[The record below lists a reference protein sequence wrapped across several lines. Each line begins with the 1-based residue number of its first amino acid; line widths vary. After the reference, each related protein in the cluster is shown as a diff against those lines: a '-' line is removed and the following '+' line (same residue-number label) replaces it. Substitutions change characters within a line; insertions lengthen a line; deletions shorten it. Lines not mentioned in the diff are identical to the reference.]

1 MRPLDR
7 RVVVTGL
14 GLLTPLGND
23 VATNWENLRA
33 GRSGIGAITRFDAS
47 ALPVRFAGEVRG
59 FDPAAYIDKKDIK
72 RMDPFTHY
80 AVAAAQMAVDDA
92 GLSVRAVPSERVG
105 VLVGVG
111 MGGISTIEEYLRL
124 FFESGLKKVTPFFI
138 PRLIANMAPG
148 QIAIRLGAKG
158 VNYATTSAC
167 ASGGHAIG
175 EAYRLVRFGFQDVM
189 FAGGAE
195 AAVTPMGVGGF
206 AVMRALSTR
215 NDEPQRASRPFD
227 KERDGFV
234 MAEAAGMLVLE
245 PLENAVGRGA
255 RIYAEIIGYGANA
268 DAHHITMP
276 APEGEGAA
284 RCMRLAL
291 EDAAIDPRD
300 VDYINAHG
308 TSTPYNDANETQA
321 IKHVFGEHAA
331 RVAVSSTKSMT
342 GHALG
347 AAGAIEAAYVAL
359 TLHHGIIPP
368 TINYEHADPE
378 CDLDYV
384 PNQARS
390 AAVRV
395 ALSNSFGFGGANAC
409 LAFRS
414 YTPVP
419 GQLAE
424 SLRLR

>member
-1 MRPLDR
+1 MKPLDR
-7 RVVVTGL
+7 RVAVTGL
-14 GLLTPLGND
+14 GLVTPLGND
-23 VATNWENLRA
+23 LTTNWETLVA
-33 GRSGIGAITRFDAS
+33 GRSGISPISRFDAS
-47 ALPVRFAGEVRG
+47 ALPARIAGQVRN
-59 FDPAAYIDKKDIK
+59 FDPAAYFDKKDIK
-72 RMDPFTHY
+72 RMDAFTQY
-80 AVAAAQMAVDDA
+80 AVAAAQMALANA
-92 GLSVRAVPSERVG
+92 GLSMDAQPRERVG

-111 MGGISTIEEYLRL
+111 MGGIATIEEYLRL

-148 QIAIRLGAKG
+148 QIAMHVGAKG
-158 VNYATTSAC
+158 VNYTTTSAC

-215 NDEPQRASRPFD
+215 NEEPERASRPFD
-227 KERDGFV
+227 AQRDGFV
-234 MAEAAGMLVLE
+234 IAEGAGMLLLE
-245 PLENAVGRGA
+245 PLQDAVSRGA

-268 DAHHITMP
+268 DAYHITMP
-276 APEGEGAA
+276 SPEGEGAA
-284 RCMRLAL
+284 RCMQLAL
-291 EDAAIDPRD
+291 EDAQVAPHE

-308 TSTPYNDANETQA
+308 TSTPYNDLNETQA
-321 IKHVFGEHAA
+321 IKRVFGAHAA
-331 RVAVSSTKSMT
+331 RLAVSSTKSMT

-359 TLHHGIIPP
+359 TLHHGVIPP
-368 TINYEHADPE
+368 TINYEHPDPE

-390 AAVRV
+390 APVSI
-395 ALSNSFGFGGANAC
+395 ALSNSFGFGGANVC
-409 LAFRS
+409 LALRRCDRAP
-414 YTPVP
+414 TA
-419 GQLAE
+419 AE
-424 SLRLR
+424 SVVRR

>member
-1 MRPLDR
+1 MKPLDR
-7 RVVVTGL
+7 RVVITGL
-14 GLLTPLGND
+14 GLVTPLGND
-23 VATNWENLRA
+23 IVTNWDNLLA
-33 GRSGIGAITRFDAS
+33 GRSGIAPIAHFDAS

-59 FDPAAYIDKKDIK
+59 FDPSAYMEKKDTK
-72 RMDPFTHY
+72 RMDAFTQY
-80 AVAAAQMAVDDA
+80 AVGAAKMAVDDA
-92 GLSVRAVPSERVG
+92 HLSMEMIPSERAG

-111 MGGISTIEEYLRL
+111 MGGIATIEEYLRL

-148 QIAIRLGAKG
+148 QIAMHLGAKG

-167 ASGGHAIG
+167 ASSGHAIG
-175 EAYRLVRFGFQDVM
+175 EAYRQVRFGFQDVM

-215 NDEPQRASRPFD
+215 NDEPSRASRPFD
-227 KERDGFV
+227 KDRDGFV
-234 MAEAAGMLVLE
+234 IAEGAGMLVLE
-245 PLENAVGRGA
+245 PLEHAISRGA
-255 RIYAEIIGYGANA
+255 RIYAEIVGYGANA
-268 DAHHITMP
+268 DAYHITMP
-276 APEGEGAA
+276 SPEGEGAA

-291 EDAAIDPRD
+291 EDAEIDPRE

-308 TSTPYNDANETQA
+308 TSTPYNDLNETQA
-321 IKHVFGEHAA
+321 IKRVFGEHAA
-331 RVAVSSTKSMT
+331 RIAVSSTKSMT

-359 TLHHGIIPP
+359 TLHHGVIPP
-368 TINYEHADPE
+368 TINYDHPDPE

-384 PNQARS
+384 PNQARH
-390 AAVRV
+390 APVRV

-409 LAFRS
+409 LAFRR
-414 YTPVP
+414 YPGAP
-419 GQLAE
+419 GQPG
-424 SLRLR
+424 

>member
-1 MRPLDR
+1 
-7 RVVVTGL
+7 
-14 GLLTPLGND
+14 
-23 VATNWENLRA
+23 
-33 GRSGIGAITRFDAS
+33 
-47 ALPVRFAGEVRG
+47 
-59 FDPAAYIDKKDIK
+59 
-72 RMDPFTHY
+72 
-80 AVAAAQMAVDDA
+80 
-92 GLSVRAVPSERVG
+92 
-105 VLVGVG
+105 
-111 MGGISTIEEYLRL
+111 
-124 FFESGLKKVTPFFI
+124 
-138 PRLIANMAPG
+138 
-148 QIAIRLGAKG
+148 
-158 VNYATTSAC
+158 
-167 ASGGHAIG
+167 
-175 EAYRLVRFGFQDVM
+175 
-189 FAGGAE
+189 
-195 AAVTPMGVGGF
+195 
-206 AVMRALSTR
+206 MRALSTR

-245 PLENAVGRGA
+245 SLENAVSRGA
-255 RIYAEIIGYGANA
+255 RVYAEIIGYGANA